1 MTDDEAPA
9 AQPADE
15 RPVHPSMR
23 ARVSQ
28 APYLPGLDGL
38 RALAV
43 IGVILY
49 HADHSWLPGG
59 FLGVEV
65 FFVISGY
72 LITLLLLGEH
82 EREGRV
88 GLRAFWM
95 RRARRLLPALFVML
109 GALAVFMA
117 FFDRR
122 PMGQTRG
129 DLVAGLL
136 YASNWFQIWVG
147 EGYTAAESFAPLRHL
162 WSLAVE
168 EQFYLVWPVV
178 MAVLLRFR
186 GSKITSTAVWL
197 FGGSVVVTVVMALL
211 FVDGSVYVGS
221 DVATGALSCD
231 LGESHGYT
239 RILGRCINV
248 NEALYLST
256 VTRAGGLMLGAA
268 FAMIWRPYAIMRSP
282 MARRGHTV
290 DVVALGAL
298 AVLGGMMAVLHLADP
313 ADGSFDP
320 RLFRGGFFVVGLC
333 TVAVVAAITHRR
345 SWLGRFLGM
354 RPLRWLGTRSYGL
367 YLYHWPVYQVLREPG
382 GSLTGAQFG
391 LALLVT
397 VPLTELSYRLVEW
410 PIRHGRLGEWVR
422 GQRPARTKAVFRRRR
437 RVVAVS
443 FLAAGLLGYSGYSIA
458 MAEQLCIGT
467 VTCASEEGR
476 EAIEAAA
483 SSVPD
488 TTTTTTAVPVTT
500 TTIESTPIT
509 GHLDVDPTTST
520 IPATTSTW
528 ELGPEDRY
536 PPLAV
541 GESVMLGA
549 TEQLQAEGIVVDA
562 GVSRQGT
569 NIAEVVAE
577 WDAAD
582 RIGRTV
588 VVQTGTNGPVS
599 DETLDEIMR
608 HLPASRVFRV
618 VFLTVRA
625 PRSWIADNNER
636 IRALPDRYPNV
647 VVVDWEAEAEQI
659 RSHLTGSDGGI
670 HLSDDTA
677 KEFYA
682 GLVAEAV
689 RGS

>member
-1 MTDDEAPA
+1 MTDDAGPA
-9 AQPADE
+9 APPAGE
-15 RPVHPSMR
+15 RPVHPSLR
-23 ARVSQ
+23 TRVSQ

-43 IGVILY
+43 IGVVLY

-82 EREGRV
+82 ERDGRV
-88 GLRAFWM
+88 RLRSFWM

-129 DLVAGLL
+129 DLVAGLV

-147 EGYTAAESFAPLRHL
+147 EGYTAVESFAPLRHL

-168 EQFYLVWPVV
+168 EQFYLFWPVV

-186 GSKITSTAVWL
+186 GAKITSTALWL
-197 FGGSVVVTVVMALL
+197 LGGSIVVTVVMAVL

-221 DVATGALSCD
+221 DVVTGALSCGA
-231 LGESHGYT
+231 GESQGYA
-239 RILGRCINV
+239 RVLGRCVNV

-256 VTRAGGLMLGAA
+256 ITRAGGLMLGAA
-268 FAMIWRPYAIMRSP
+268 FAMIWRPFAIMRSP
-282 MARRGHTV
+282 MARRGHAV
-290 DVVALGAL
+290 DVVAAGAIVLLGS
-298 AVLGGMMAVLHLADP
+298 MMAVLHLADP

-345 SWLGRFLGM
+345 SWVGRFLGM

-367 YLYHWPVYQVLREPG
+367 YLYHWPVYQILREPG
-382 GSLTGAQFG
+382 GSLSAAQFG
-391 LALLVT
+391 LAMLVT

-410 PIRHGRLGEWVR
+410 PIRHGRLGEWLR
-422 GQRPARTKAVFRRRR
+422 GKRPARTRAVLRRRR
-437 RVVAVS
+437 RAVVVS
-443 FLAAGLLGYSGYSIA
+443 FLVAGLLGYSGYSIA
-458 MAEQLCIGT
+458 VAEQLCIGT

-488 TTTTTTAVPVTT
+488 TTTTSTVPATT
-500 TTIESTPIT
+500 TTVEPTPIS
-509 GHLDVDPTTST
+509 GHLDVDPTTTT
-520 IPATTSTW
+520 IPPTTSTW
-528 ELGPEDRY
+528 EIGPQDRY
-536 PPLAV
+536 PTLAI

-549 TEQLQAEGIVVDA
+549 TEQLQAAGIIVDA
-562 GVSRQGT
+562 GISRQGS

-577 WDAAD
+577 WFAAE

-588 VVQTGTNGPVS
+588 VIQTGTNGPVS
-599 DETLDEIMR
+599 DETLDQIMR
-608 HLPASRVFRV
+608 FLPASRVFKV

-625 PRSWIADNNER
+625 PRSWVDENNAR

-647 VVVDWEAEAEQI
+647 VVLDWQVESEEI
-659 RSHLTGSDGGI
+659 RSHLTHSDGGI

-682 GLVAEAV
+682 DLVVEAV
-689 RGS
+689 TGA

>member
-1 MTDDEAPA
+1 MTDDAAPA
-9 AQPADE
+9 AQPADT
-15 RPVHPSMR
+15 RPVHPALR
-23 ARVSQ
+23 GRVSQ

-88 GLRAFWM
+88 ALRAFWM
-95 RRARRLLPALFVML
+95 RRARRLLPALFVMF

-129 DLVAGLL
+129 DFVAGLL
-136 YASNWFQIWVG
+136 YVSNWFQIWVG

-178 MAVLLRFR
+178 MAVLLKFR

-197 FGGSVVVTVVMALL
+197 LAGSILVTVAMALL

-221 DVATGALSCD
+221 DVVTGALSC
-231 LGESHGYT
+231 GASESQGYT
-239 RILGRCINV
+239 RLLGRCVNV

-256 VTRAGGLMLGAA
+256 ITRAGGLMLGAA

-282 MARRGHTV
+282 MARRGHAV
-290 DVVALGAL
+290 DIVAVL
-298 AVLGGMMAVLHLADP
+298 AILVLGGMMALLHLADP

-382 GSLTGAQFG
+382 GSLTLAQFG
-391 LALLVT
+391 IALLVA
-397 VPLTELSYRLVEW
+397 VPLTELSYRLVES
-410 PIRHGRLGEWVR
+410 PIRHGRLGEWFR

-437 RVVAVS
+437 RVVLVS
-443 FLAAGLLGYSGYSIA
+443 LAASGLLGYSGYSIA

-488 TTTTTTAVPVTT
+488 TTTTSTVAPTT
-500 TTIESTPIT
+500 TTTEPSELP
-509 GHLDVDPTTST
+509 GHLDRDPTTTT

-549 TEQLQAEGIVVDA
+549 AEQLQALGIVVDA

-588 VVQTGTNGPVS
+588 VIQTGTNGPVS
-599 DETLDEIMR
+599 DATLDEIMR
-608 HLPASRVFRV
+608 HLPDSTVFKV

-647 VVVDWEAEAEQI
+647 VVVDWEAEAEEI

-682 GLVAEAV
+682 ALVAEAV
-689 RGS
+689 DGP